1 MVGAFTWRI
10 HLAHSL
16 GMSMFKHHKKALTQ
30 GFSTF
35 LRRRRAKQHFER
47 RPMLDALVAKPVA
60 SAKQGDM
67 AVTAAGTAAA
77 VAALGQ
83 DLLAAARD
91 EPQAALTRLRSQA
104 EGLDDDEAA
113 RRLKQDGP
121 NEVQHEAPLP
131 GWLRLWRCYLNPFNV
146 LLTALAL
153 LSYFGADAKATV
165 VIAAMV
171 GLSTGI
177 RFVQEGR
184 SHRAA
189 EGLRAMVSNQATVI
203 RRTRDITPDI
213 APGNAPSRAPD
224 AGASTPPATRE
235 IALRELVAGDV
246 VALSAGDMIP
256 ADCRVLS
263 ARDLFIAQAAMTGES
278 LPVEKFVQGDA
289 AASAT
294 SSSTSSATSS
304 TGPLDLHNVVFMG
317 TNVVS
322 GTATALVV
330 ATGPRSYFGTLAA
343 HATATET
350 APNAFQA
357 GVNSVS
363 WLLIRFAAVMV
374 PIVFFVNGFTKG
386 DWLEAFLFA
395 LSVAVGLTPEMLPM
409 IVTSTL
415 AKGAVQLSRKKVVV
429 KRLDAIQNFGAMD
442 ILCTDKT
449 GTLTQDKIALA
460 RHADAYGQD
469 TNEVLNFAFLNS
481 FYQTGLKNL
490 LDRAVLDHVDVAG
503 ELKLKDAYRKVD
515 EIPFDFERRRMS
527 VVVATLVGGQDQH
540 HELICKGAVEEV
552 LAACTHVRTQEAT
565 DASLDGER
573 SMPTQ
578 PLDAALLASTKAVT
592 AGLNAEG
599 LRVVAVAVKTLP
611 PGQTTYSVAD
621 ESDLTLIGYIA
632 FLDPP
637 KESAAPA
644 LRKLAAHGINVKVL
658 TGDNDLV
665 TLQVCRQVG
674 LPADVVLLGAQIEA
688 MTDDALKAAAQS
700 HNIFAKLT
708 PLHKER
714 IVRALRAS
722 GHVVGFMG
730 DGINDAPA
738 LRAADIGISVDS
750 AVDIAKEAADIILL
764 EKSLLVLTEGVVE
777 GRTTFCNMLKYIRM
791 TASSNFGNV
800 LSVLV
805 ASAFLPF
812 LPMLPLQLL
821 VQNLLYD
828 IGQTA
833 IPFDNVD
840 AELVKQPLK
849 WNPSDIGRFMLFFGP
864 ISSLFDMAT
873 FAVLWWVFDANS
885 LGRQTLFQSG
895 WFVVGLLTQTLV
907 VHLMRTPKLA
917 FVQSRASLPL
927 MAMSLL
933 IMAVGLWLPNGLM
946 ASYFKLQAL
955 PTAFYGWLV
964 AILLGY
970 CTLVTLMKRVY
981 IHRYGWQ

>member
-1 MVGAFTWRI
+1 MIG
-10 HLAHSL
+10 
-16 GMSMFKHHKKALTQ
+16 KPLTQ

-35 LRRRRAKQHFER
+35 LRRRRAKKHFER
-47 RPMLDALVAKPVA
+47 RPLLESLVVSSAPVPPP
-60 SAKQGDM
+60 
-67 AVTAAGTAAA
+67 AVGSTS

-83 DLLAAARD
+83 DVLAAARE
-91 EPQAALTRLRSQA
+91 EPAQALARLQSQA
-104 EGLDDDEAA
+104 DGLDTGEAA
-113 RRLKQDGP
+113 RRLVRDGP
-121 NEVQHEAPLP
+121 NEIQHEPALP
-131 GWLRLWRCYLNPFNV
+131 GWLRLWRCYINPFNL

-153 LSYFGADAKATV
+153 LSFLSADVKATV
-165 VIAAMV
+165 VIGVMV
-171 GLSTGI
+171 ALSTGI

-189 EGLRAMVSNQATVI
+189 EGLRAMVSNHASVI
-203 RRTRDITPDI
+203 RRPDT
-213 APGNAPSRAPD
+213 SS
-224 AGASTPPATRE
+224 AGATQE
-235 IALRELVAGDV
+235 VALRDLVAGDV
-246 VALSAGDMIP
+246 VSLSAGDMIP
-256 ADCRVLS
+256 ADCRVLT

-278 LPVEKFVQGDA
+278 LPVEKFVEGHA
-289 AASAT
+289 AGET
-294 SSSTSSATSS
+294 Q
-304 TGPLDLHNVVFMG
+304 TGPLDQRNLVFMG
-317 TNVVS
+317 TNVTS

-330 ATGPRSYFGTLAA
+330 ATGARSYFGTLAA
-343 HATATET
+343 HATATESV
-350 APNAFQA
+350 PNAFQA

-415 AKGAVQLSRKKVVV
+415 AKGAVRLSRKQVVV

-469 TNEVLNFAFLNS
+469 TAEVLNFAFLNS
-481 FYQTGLKNL
+481 HYQTGLKNL
-490 LDRAVLDHVDVAG
+490 LDRAVLAHVELAA
-503 ELKLKDAYRKVD
+503 ELKLNDAYRKVD

-527 VVVATLVGGQDQH
+527 VVVATLVAGQDQH

-552 LAACTHVRTQEAT
+552 LAACTHVRTQEPT

-573 SMPTQ
+573 AMPTL
-578 PLDAALLASTKAVT
+578 PLDEALLARTQAVT

-621 ESDLTLIGYIA
+621 EAGLTLIGYIA

-644 LRKLAAHGINVKVL
+644 LKKLAAHGITVKVL
-658 TGDNDLV
+658 TGDNEPV
-665 TLQVCRQVG
+665 TRHVCGQVG
-674 LPADVVLLGAQIEA
+674 LLSQGSQTDDVRRPPPPADTQSGKSTFAYDKVLLGTQVEA
-688 MTDDALKAAAQS
+688 LSDDALKIAAQS

-708 PLHKER
+708 PMHKER

-764 EKSLLVLTEGVVE
+764 EKSLLVLDDGVVE

-828 IGQTA
+828 IGQTG

-840 AELVKQPLK
+840 AEMVTKPLK
-849 WNPSDIGRFMLFFGP
+849 WNPADIGRFMLFFGP
-864 ISSLFDMAT
+864 ISSLFDIIT
-873 FAVLWWVFDANS
+873 FGVMWWVFDANS
-885 LGRQTLFQSG
+885 VARQTLFQSG

-907 VHLMRTPKLA
+907 VHMVRTPKVP
-917 FVQSRASLPL
+917 FVQSHAAAPL
-927 MAMSLL
+927 MAMTLA
-933 IMAVGLWLPNGLM
+933 IMAVGLLLPLSPL

-955 PTAFYGWLV
+955 PAAYYGWLV

-970 CTLVTLMKRVY
+970 CLLTTLMKRVY
-981 IHRYGWQ
+981 IRRYGWQ